1 MCKPG
6 QRFTEAQRLLIQK
19 ESCSSVGLQLNGE
32 MRTFTDGRK
41 AQKKKKKSLCRLGK
55 CFNIHA
61 PFALLAVLSV
71 LIDFPEI

>member
-32 MRTFTDGRK
+32 SRTFKDGRK
-41 AQKKKKKSLCRLGK
+41 AHTKKKSLCRLGK